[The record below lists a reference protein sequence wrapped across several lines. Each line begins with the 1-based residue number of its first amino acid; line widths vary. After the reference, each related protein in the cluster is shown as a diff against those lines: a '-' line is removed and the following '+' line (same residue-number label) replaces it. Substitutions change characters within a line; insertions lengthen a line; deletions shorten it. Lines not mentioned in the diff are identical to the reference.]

1 MTDTATVVKSPC
13 GCEYNLSERRRT
25 VRCALHDIALRYYR
39 IGWYALGRGGS
50 ARARRDIEVL
60 QALGFRPVGYGRPPA
75 GAEVV
80 YGPTGTRNPGGPR
93 SRTKW
98 YVGRWYRPRSQ
109 AEA

>member
-1 MTDTATVVKSPC
+1 M
-13 GCEYNLSERRRT
+13 
-25 VRCALHDIALRYYR
+25 
-39 IGWYALGRGGS
+39 
-50 ARARRDIEVL
+50 EVL
-60 QALGFRPVGYGRPPA
+60 EALGFRPVGYGRPPA

-98 YVGRWYRPRSQ
+98 YIGRWYRIRSQ